1 MTDNANS
8 DSSTSTRPGDSVQT
22 GARDQTTHFGFENVP
37 VAEKQQ
43 RVGQVFRSVASRYD
57 IMNDVM
63 SLGSHR
69 LIKRFTVELSALR
82 AGHKVLDLAGGTGDF
97 SIRFAPLV
105 GEEGHV
111 ILADINESML
121 RIGRDRIIDKGISIS
136 SNVSFAQL
144 NAETLPFASDSF
156 DCVCIAYGLRN
167 VTDKDAALESM
178 RRVLKPGGRVLILE
192 FSKPTNKLM
201 EKAYDAYT
209 NLWPLAGKLI
219 TGDGDSYRY
228 LVESIRMHPD
238 QESLMQMMQAAGL
251 EKCKYHNVMS
261 GICAIH
267 IGFKP
272 LSL

>member
-1 MTDNANS
+1 MTNNS
-8 DSSTSTRPGDSVQT
+8 NSGSSTSTPPGDSDPT
-22 GARDQTTHFGFENVP
+22 AAADETTHFGFEQVP
-37 VAEKQQ
+37 VAEKER
-43 RVGQVFRSVASRYD
+43 RVGHVFPSVANRYD

-105 GEEGHV
+105 GKEGHV
-111 ILADINESML
+111 VLADINESML
-121 RIGRDRIIDKGISIS
+121 KIGRDRIIDKGIG
-136 SNVSFAQL
+136 SNISFAQL
-144 NAETLPFASDSF
+144 NAESLPFTNDSF

-167 VTDKDAALESM
+167 ITNKDAALESM
-178 RRVLKPGGRVLILE
+178 HRVLKPGGRALILE
-192 FSKPTNKLM
+192 FSKPTNKIM

-251 EKCKYHNVMS
+251 ENCKYHNVMS

-272 LSL
+272 LPL

>member
-1 MTDNANS
+1 M
-8 DSSTSTRPGDSVQT
+8 
-22 GARDQTTHFGFENVP
+22 
-37 VAEKQQ
+37 
-43 RVGQVFRSVASRYD
+43 
-57 IMNDVM
+57 
-63 SLGSHR
+63 
-69 LIKRFTVELSALR
+69 
-82 AGHKVLDLAGGTGDF
+82 
-97 SIRFAPLV
+97 
-105 GEEGHV
+105 
-111 ILADINESML
+111 
-121 RIGRDRIIDKGISIS
+121 
-136 SNVSFAQL
+136 
-144 NAETLPFASDSF
+144 
-156 DCVCIAYGLRN
+156 
-167 VTDKDAALESM
+167 
-178 RRVLKPGGRVLILE
+178 LILE